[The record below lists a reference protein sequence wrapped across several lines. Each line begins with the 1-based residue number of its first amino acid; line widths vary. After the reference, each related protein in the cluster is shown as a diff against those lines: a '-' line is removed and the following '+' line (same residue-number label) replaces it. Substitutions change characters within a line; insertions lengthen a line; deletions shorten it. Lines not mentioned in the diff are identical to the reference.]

1 MATTAATAAPAYKP
15 TDEADAAELAAD
27 AGAGAPI
34 ELGKRM
40 ATRARPATVAPGLLL
55 VAAAHAAAKAE
66 KALLTRAESAKARR
80 SAVAKFAGEDPN
92 TDTTAALVKST
103 ETVTTMTLAG
113 CRPRRCRRRAF
124 MTLLPAIV
132 SPAGSL
138 TRFRIEKAEEL
149 ATPSSEAQAVRSCTP
164 SEGAVTKDKR
174 EPPGTEMAKFTL
186 VADGA
191 SRGEADGD
199 AVGVRE
205 GVGVCDCDSVS
216 DGDVEIVS
224 DTVDVGVIDDV
235 GVGNSGVDVKKGVS
249 DGVDDGLNVAVVV
262 AEPGNWTHSVIWIPP
277 AVPGYPWLLA
287 SGLPDPA
294 PVS

>member
-1 MATTAATAAPAYKP
+1 MVVVVMGLEAALTRRRGLSVVVLGLEAALIRRRASSRRRICPRIQSPKTTAATMATTAATAAPAYKP

-174 EPPGTEMAKFTL
+174 EPPGTEMAKLTL

-191 SRGEADGD
+191 SRGEADGE
-199 AVGVRE
+199 AVGVGE
-205 GVGVCDCDSVS
+205 GVGVCD
-216 DGDVEIVS
+216 
-224 DTVDVGVIDDV
+224 
-235 GVGNSGVDVKKGVS
+235 
-249 DGVDDGLNVAVVV
+249 
-262 AEPGNWTHSVIWIPP
+262 
-277 AVPGYPWLLA
+277 
-287 SGLPDPA
+287 
-294 PVS
+294 